1 MLDYYLRDHPGLKEL
16 RGSFGRH
23 ERQFQIELP
32 ELPPG
37 RELRGA
43 VLVVPNSFPVGRL
56 LIRVSDE
63 HVLQVPHVESDG
75 AICFEGDV
83 GPGANLTPEERVD
96 DILLSFYRSFVK
108 PWGYGELDN
117 DFRREAQTYWSI
129 FVCDRSTKVDTIKAV
144 CVTTRRPDAPVISE
158 AVLALPL
165 GWVLVGTD
173 GKFLERIL
181 ASLRE
186 RASQVIKALVVQVPI
201 AEDFIPATWPNTAR
215 EVEAL
220 LAQHLS
226 VRDIKAF
233 APRRAP
239 KNIDRVVVFRS
250 PTSDF
255 AYLMPNGPPNMK
267 STGKREQLF
276 HVREVVPLD
285 VRRIDPEWT
294 YGRCQHPEVAV
305 RQNKHVVVFGAG
317 ALGAHIVD
325 QLARAGVGKISIVD
339 PEMMQ
344 PANIGRH
351 LLGADSLGRSK
362 AKCVKWQVGRANPA
376 CTLEHYDVSA
386 QAWLQRPIPAEAG
399 RVDMFVDVTGE
410 PSVRAALDEAR
421 RSRSLP
427 LLIGWMEPFVAA
439 AHVCQLTSST
449 FWFDGSHDR
458 LKSLQAVTWPSDV
471 MLREPSCNG
480 EFQAYTSAAAT
491 HAVALV
497 AEAAIELLDGQVV
510 TSSVRSWVRG
520 QRYLDKHRRG
530 LSLLEWAKSAAD
542 HDGLVIERLF

>member
-1 MLDYYLRDHPGLKEL
+1 VVDEYLRDHPGLTEL
-16 RGSFGRH
+16 RGSFSRH
-23 ERQFQIELP
+23 ERQFEIELTK
-32 ELPPG
+32 LPAG

-56 LIRVSDE
+56 LIRVSTE
-63 HVLQVPHVESDG
+63 HVLKVPHVESDG
-75 AICFEGDV
+75 AICFKGDD
-83 GPGANLTPEERVD
+83 GPGANLSPEERID

-117 DFRREAQTYWSI
+117 DFRRECQTYWAI
-129 FVCDRSTKVDTIKAV
+129 FVRNRSTKVDTIKAV
-144 CVTTRRPDAPVISE
+144 CTTTTRPDGPLVSE

-173 GKFLERIL
+173 DRFSERVL

-186 RASQVIKALVVQVPI
+186 RASQVVKALVVQVPI
-201 AEDFIPATWPNTAR
+201 AEDFIPATWPNTSA

-220 LAQHLS
+220 LVKHLS
-226 VRDIKAF
+226 IGDIKRF

-239 KNIDRVVVFRS
+239 RNFDRVVIFRS
-250 PTSDF
+250 PNSDF
-255 AYLMPNGPPNMK
+255 AYLMPNGPPNVK
-267 STGKREQLF
+267 TTGKREQRF

-285 VRRIDPEWT
+285 VHRVDPEWT

-339 PEMMQ
+339 PDTMQ

-362 AKCVKWQVGRANPA
+362 ARCVEWQVGRANPA
-376 CTLEHYDVSA
+376 CILKHYDISA
-386 QAWLQRPIPAEAG
+386 EAWLHRPAATGDEHI
-399 RVDMFVDVTGE
+399 DMFVDVTGE
-410 PSVRAALDEAR
+410 PSVRAALDAAR
-421 RSRSLP
+421 RMQSVP

-439 AHVCQLTSST
+439 AHVCQLTQDAS
-449 FWFDGSHDR
+449 WFNGSHDR

-471 MLREPSCNG
+471 MLREPACNS
-480 EFQAYTSAAAT
+480 EFQAYTAAAAT

-497 AEAAIELLDGQVV
+497 AEAAIELLDGLVAASTV
-510 TSSVRSWVRG
+510 KSWVRG
-520 QRYLDKHRRG
+520 QRYLDKHRNG
-530 LSLLEWAKSAAD
+530 LVLLQWAQPAAEY
-542 HDGLVIERLF
+542 DGLVIERAF

>member
-1 MLDYYLRDHPGLKEL
+1 VFDDYLRNHPGLKER
-16 RGSFGRH
+16 RGTFGRH

-32 ELPPG
+32 ELPSG

-43 VLVVPNSFPVGRL
+43 VLVVPNSFPVGCL

-63 HVLQVPHVESDG
+63 HVLKVPHVESDG
-75 AICFEGDV
+75 AICFKGDA
-83 GPGANLTPEERVD
+83 GPGANLSPEERID
-96 DILLSFYRSFVK
+96 DILRSFYRSFVK

-117 DFRREAQTYWSI
+117 DFRREAQTYWAI
-129 FVCDRSTKVDTIKAV
+129 FVCNRRTKVDTIKAV
-144 CVTTRRPDAPVISE
+144 CMTTKRPDAPLVSE

-173 GKFLERIL
+173 DRFSARVL

-186 RASQVIKALVVQVPI
+186 RASQVVKALVVQVPVP
-201 AEDFIPATWPNTAR
+201 EDFIPATWPNTAA

-220 LAQHLS
+220 LEQYLS
-226 VRDIKAF
+226 VGDIKRF

-239 KNIDRVVVFRS
+239 KNIDRVVIFRS
-250 PTSDF
+250 PHSDF
-255 AYLMPNGPPNMK
+255 AYLMPNGPSNLK
-267 STGKREQLF
+267 TTGHREQRF
-276 HVREVVPLD
+276 QVRDVVPLV
-285 VRRIDPEWT
+285 VRRVDPEWT

-305 RQNKHVVVFGAG
+305 RQGKHVVVFGAG

-339 PEMMQ
+339 PETMQ

-351 LLGADSLGRSK
+351 LLGADSIGRSK
-362 AKCVKWQVGRANPA
+362 AKCVEWQVGRANPA
-376 CTLEHYDVSA
+376 CILKHYDISA
-386 QAWLQRPIPAEAG
+386 EAWLQRPLATDDEH
-399 RVDMFVDVTGE
+399 VDMFVDVTGE

-421 RSRSLP
+421 RVRPVP

-439 AHVCQLTSST
+439 AHVCQLTQNT
-449 FWFDGSHDR
+449 LWFDGSPDR
-458 LKSLQAVTWPSDV
+458 LTSLQAVTWPSDV

-497 AEAAIELLDGQVV
+497 AEAAIELLDGQVL
-510 TSSVRSWVRG
+510 TSAVRSWVRG
-520 QRYLDKHRRG
+520 QRYLDKHRGG
-530 LSLLEWAKSAAD
+530 LAMVEWAEPAAAF
-542 HDGLVIERLF
+542 DGLVIERPF

>member
-1 MLDYYLRDHPGLKEL
+1 MLDDFLRDHPGLKEL

-23 ERQFQIELP
+23 ERQFQVELP
-32 ELPPG
+32 KLPPG
-37 RELRGA
+37 RELRDA

-56 LIRVSDE
+56 LIRVSEE

-129 FVCDRSTKVDTIKAV
+129 FVCNRSSKVDTIKAV
-144 CVTTRRPDAPVISE
+144 CVTTKRPDAPMVSE

-186 RASQVIKALVVQVPI
+186 RASQVVRALVVEVPI
-201 AEDFIPATWPNTAR
+201 AEDFIPATWPTTAR

-226 VRDIKAF
+226 ARDIKAF
-233 APRRAP
+233 APKRAP

-255 AYLMPNGPPNMK
+255 AYLMPHGPPNIK
-267 STGKREQLF
+267 STGQRKQLF
-276 HVREVVPLD
+276 HVRDVVPLD

-305 RQNKHVVVFGAG
+305 RQTKHVVVFGAG

-339 PEMMQ
+339 PETMQ

-376 CTLEHYDVSA
+376 CILKHYDISA
-386 QAWLQRPIPAEAG
+386 EAWLQRPIPVEDG

-421 RSRSLP
+421 RSRSVP

-439 AHVCQLTSST
+439 AHVCQLSSST

-458 LKSLQAVTWPSDV
+458 LKSLQAITWPSDV

-510 TSSVRSWVRG
+510 SSSVRSWVRG

-530 LSLLEWAKSAAD
+530 LSLLEWAKPAAD